1 MKIYTLPSA
10 LPQSGS
16 VLGGVLEL
24 RGNHISVACF
34 HGINFK
40 SKSWALFS
48 LRDPSIS
55 FVSDAQEIFEDAQ
68 GAKLISIF
76 QKLSICQ
83 PFMYLHT
90 YNQLYINQNIAKL

>member
-10 LPQSGS
+10 LPPTGS

-40 SKSWALFS
+40 SKSWALF
-48 LRDPSIS
+48 RY
-55 FVSDAQEIFEDAQ
+55 V
-68 GAKLISIF
+68 LIID
-76 QKLSICQ
+76 
-83 PFMYLHT
+83 Y
-90 YNQLYINQNIAKL
+90 

>member
-1 MKIYTLPSA
+1 MRKISGIKIYTLPFK
-10 LPQSGS
+10 LGDMGS

-48 LRDPSIS
+48 LKGRDSQ
-55 FVSDAQEIFEDAQ
+55 F
-68 GAKLISIF
+68 
-76 QKLSICQ
+76 
-83 PFMYLHT
+83 
-90 YNQLYINQNIAKL
+90 

>member
-10 LPQSGS
+10 LPKSGS

-55 FVSDAQEIFEDAQ
+55 FVSDAQEIFEDAK
-68 GAKLISIF
+68 GTPAPELISPYFHI
-76 QKLSICQ
+76 
-83 PFMYLHT
+83 P
-90 YNQLYINQNIAKL
+90 A